1 MLNPNEITVC
11 LCLEHG
17 VVTDPL
23 VDALREAGFG
33 VSGDIDNPEH
43 LAAAQVV
50 LFHPSARSAQHSM
63 LVGARKTWI
72 AYVDQH
78 TPPTNS
84 HLDAFS
90 VSGAREV
97 LYADELA
104 PHRLIRCV
112 ERAIKQQQALQ
123 RQSHYDS
130 LTGLL
135 SNRGFLEA
143 TDEALFKVGEH
154 GRMVALLA
162 LDLRG
167 FNEINHHH
175 GFNFADQLLSFVAL
189 RLKGL
194 LGPLAKIARLG
205 GDEFFVLLEQLPG
218 LDASHQLAKRIHTIF
233 DEPFQISSERL
244 RIQANMGMVIYPET
258 LGSAEELMQCAHTAM
273 QTAKDRDVRL
283 CRYEQ
288 GAQDDWAS
296 SMEQALRLGLRR
308 QEFELHYQ
316 PKVCLR
322 ERSIIGMEAL
332 IRWRHPTR
340 GLLMPSEFIT
350 AAESSGMIVPM
361 GYWIIEQVCHDLN
374 ELAAHGLQDVC
385 IATNLS
391 FRQLQDEQFAN
402 VLPRLIQEAGIDT
415 RRLEFEL
422 TETTVL
428 TDPEG
433 ALSTLQAVTA
443 LGVTISLDDFGTGYS
458 SMTHIR
464 QFPISTIKID
474 RSFTQRVTLDHEADS
489 IVRSII
495 NLAHD
500 LSMQVV
506 AEGVEDDTQLGFL
519 LANGCDQV
527 QGFLFS
533 EPRPL
538 WEVLQLIDQILRP
551 VSQPIKAPL

>member
-17 VVTDPL
+17 VVTAPL
-23 VDALREAGFG
+23 VDALRAAGFR
-33 VSGDIDNPEH
+33 VSGDIDTPEH

-50 LFHPSARSAQHSM
+50 LFQPSVRSAQHSM

-72 AYVDQH
+72 AYIDHNMASVH
-78 TPPTNS
+78 NN
-84 HLDAFS
+84 LDAFS

-104 PHRLIRCV
+104 PHRLQRCI
-112 ERAIKQQQALQ
+112 ERAIKQQHALQ
-123 RQSHYDS
+123 RQSHFDS

-143 TDEALFKVGEH
+143 TDEALFKVSEH

-167 FNEINHHH
+167 FNEVNQHH

-189 RLKGL
+189 RLKSA

-205 GDEFFVLLEQLPG
+205 GDEFFILLEQLPG
-218 LDASHQLAKRIHTIF
+218 MEAAQQLAQRVHAIF
-233 DEPFQISSERL
+233 DEPFQILSERV
-244 RIQANMGMVIYPET
+244 RVQADIGMVTYPET
-258 LGSAEELMQCAHTAM
+258 LGSAEELMRNAHSAM
-273 QTAKDRDVRL
+273 QTAKERDVHL

-288 GAQDDWAS
+288 GAQQDWTS
-296 SMEQALRLGLRR
+296 NMEQALRVALRR

-322 ERSIIGMEAL
+322 ERTIIGMEAL

-361 GYWIIEQVCHDLN
+361 GYWIIEQVCRDLS
-374 ELAAHGLQDVC
+374 ELAEHGLQNVC
-385 IATNLS
+385 VATNLS
-391 FRQLQDEQFAN
+391 FRQLQDEQFAS

-415 RRLEFEL
+415 RCLEFEL

-428 TDPEG
+428 TDPKR
-433 ALSTLQAVTA
+433 ALATLEAVTA

-458 SMTHIR
+458 SLTHIR

-474 RSFTQRVTLDHEADS
+474 RSFTQRVSLDHEADS

-500 LSMQVV
+500 LNMQVV
-506 AEGVEDDTQLGFL
+506 AEGVEDDIQLGFL

-551 VSQPIKAPL
+551 VTHPLLTPL